1 MDVPRASYVLPG
13 YMPYVIYNN
22 MFGASNV
29 LPTLKFSGLRFES
42 LHDPLDP
49 CEPYSWSAMCCWF
62 QVLGTSPG
70 GTFETFRLP
79 LSHIN
84 ICLYRFDITLVRI
97 NFCDTAI

>member
-1 MDVPRASYVLPG
+1 MSLQNFTRGYSVDVPWASYVLPG

-49 CEPYSWSAMCCWF
+49 YEPYSWSTMCCWF
-62 QVLGTSPG
+62 RVLGTSPG
-70 GTFETFRLP
+70 GTFKTCGL
-79 LSHIN
+79 I
-84 ICLYRFDITLVRI
+84 
-97 NFCDTAI
+97 